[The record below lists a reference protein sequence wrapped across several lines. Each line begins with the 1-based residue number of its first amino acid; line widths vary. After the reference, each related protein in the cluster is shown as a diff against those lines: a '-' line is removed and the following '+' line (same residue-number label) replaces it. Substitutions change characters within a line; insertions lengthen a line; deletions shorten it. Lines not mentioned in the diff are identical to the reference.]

1 MGIWRSLAR
10 AVLSEYGLIGRAI
23 AEKIDGDGASFDEQT
38 TFNSEAL
45 CQTAAPSTPRAMAPG
60 PSHKPIREVTYQVLA
75 NNSYWRTVGYGI
87 DAGSAVIDG
96 LNWLKGEY
104 SDVPVRVIDKTT
116 QTLIDI
122 RT

>member
-1 MGIWRSLAR
+1 
-10 AVLSEYGLIGRAI
+10 
-23 AEKIDGDGASFDEQT
+23 
-38 TFNSEAL
+38 
-45 CQTAAPSTPRAMAPG
+45 MAPE
-60 PSHKPIREVTYQVLA
+60 PSHKPIREVTYQVLT
-75 NNSYWRTVGYGI
+75 NNSYWLTVGYGI

-96 LNWLKGEY
+96 LNRLKGEY